1 MKGYIEH
8 LQSQIEY
15 WQMISLAEREKN
27 TKLEEILTK
36 YNFNLNTRAEEIPLE
51 VFVELANNLN

>member
-27 TKLEEILTK
+27 AKLEEIIRKVEEKIYGLNELT
-36 YNFNLNTRAEEIPLE
+36 YSLEEE
-51 VFVELANNLN
+51 GDK